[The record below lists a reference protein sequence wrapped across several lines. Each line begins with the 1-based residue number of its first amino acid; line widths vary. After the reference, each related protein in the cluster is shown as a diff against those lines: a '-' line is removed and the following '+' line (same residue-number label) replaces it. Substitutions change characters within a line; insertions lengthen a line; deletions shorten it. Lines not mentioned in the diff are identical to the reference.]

1 MRPPATPRPG
11 ALSGRVAAERG
22 SAAVQSA
29 ILFPIVLLLV
39 FGIIQGAL
47 WFHARNMAL
56 GAAQEGAR
64 ASSAEG
70 GTGGEQRA
78 HEFVGSLTGGTLI
91 RDLRVS
97 ETATSETVTITVIG
111 NAPSLVPG
119 LSGLTVR
126 QSATAPMERFTEVG
140 S

>member
-1 MRPPATPRPG
+1 MSP
-11 ALSGRVAAERG
+11 GRVAAERG
-22 SAAVQSA
+22 SSAVQSA

-47 WFHARNMAL
+47 WYHARHIAL

-64 ASSAEG
+64 AASAENG
-70 GTGGEQRA
+70 AGGEQRA
-78 HEFVGSLTGGTLI
+78 REFVSQLAGGTLI
-91 RDLRVS
+91 RDLNVIG
-97 ETATSETVTITVIG
+97 TATGETVTITVVG

-119 LSGLTVR
+119 VSGLTVQ
-126 QSATAPMERFTEVG
+126 QSATAPIEQFTEAG